1 MNSLPSI
8 PLATPYP
15 WPEEE
20 EEDDGG
26 STSEQDAPTPPP
38 HTTVAATSSTPVAPG
53 WAHLETQLLRKSK
66 QQNHDNNNNSDG
78 LMSDAAKR
86 TLMRLLREQKVQ
98 LHGHTNNTGGSERSS
113 SAMRTDQHHP
123 INNHKP
129 KSPVTTVID
138 STMSDETVLHLA
150 AHGQISFLGSILAVI
165 DRYSLG
171 CSVSSK
177 HIIKECALTVNP
189 SRTPGL
195 LDAREMVLAA
205 LHFLSQTYQPSGVDG
220 DDDNDSDAAMISLP
234 LIRPLSITGD
244 LERRSYEKAG
254 AAWHLDDRM
263 LTQVAALEEHFYASE
278 TDYRWI
284 SRDKFLPVALL
295 AAPDLDDF
303 YLKGTLPRQLQLQQ
317 QQQSVKG
324 AGRTAASKQQPTKK
338 QSSTSGTGGS
348 TSKKEAAAAP
358 KTKKSKSPAKT
369 TPTIHL
375 KTKKAKTTATTTTT
389 TTTTG
394 DAVRAEALRIHDET
408 TSSNQKQPAPP
419 ASSTEE
425 EEDDDNDDDEEEEDH
440 F

>member
-1 MNSLPSI
+1 M
-8 PLATPYP
+8 
-15 WPEEE
+15 
-20 EEDDGG
+20 
-26 STSEQDAPTPPP
+26 
-38 HTTVAATSSTPVAPG
+38 
-53 WAHLETQLLRKSK
+53 
-66 QQNHDNNNNSDG
+66 
-78 LMSDAAKR
+78 M
-86 TLMRLLREQKVQ
+86 
-98 LHGHTNNTGGSERSS
+98 
-113 SAMRTDQHHP
+113 QHHP
-123 INNHKP
+123 NNNHKP

-165 DRYSLG
+165 DQYTLG

-205 LHFLSQTYQPSGVDG
+205 LHFLSQTYQQPPRTNG
-220 DDDNDSDAAMISLP
+220 DDEDNDDTASMISLP

-254 AAWHLDDRM
+254 TAWKLDDTM
-263 LTQVAALEEHFYASE
+263 LTKVATLEEHFYSSE

-317 QQQSVKG
+317 QQQQQSVKG
-324 AGRTAASKQQPTKK
+324 AGRTAASKPQTKK
-338 QSSTSGTGGS
+338 KSSTSGTGS
-348 TSKKEAAAAP
+348 SKKQAAAAP

-375 KTKKAKTTATTTTT
+375 KTKKAKTTTTTTA
-389 TTTTG
+389 TTG

-408 TSSNQKQPAPP
+408 TNSHKKQPAPP
-419 ASSTEE
+419 ALL
-425 EEDDDNDDDEEEEDH
+425 DRGGRR
-440 F
+440 